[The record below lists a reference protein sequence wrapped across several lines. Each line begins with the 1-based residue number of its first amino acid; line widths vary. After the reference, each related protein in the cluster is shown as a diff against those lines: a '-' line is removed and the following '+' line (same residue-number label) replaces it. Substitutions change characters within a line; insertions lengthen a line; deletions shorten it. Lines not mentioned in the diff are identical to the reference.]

1 MAKAQSDTLPFPIL
15 IGDIGGTN
23 ARFSILADAETK
35 ATDFVHVQTADYKTI
50 DDAIVEKVIN
60 NPDLPNPR
68 SAILAIAGPVDGDE
82 IDLTNCDWIV
92 RPKKMIGELG
102 FDAVLVLNDFE
113 AQALAVATLTD
124 GDREA
129 IGAPL
134 PAVDATRV
142 VLGPGTGLG
151 VAGLLHAHDTWFP
164 VPGEGGH
171 VDIGPRSARDLEIFP
186 HLVTIEGRVS
196 AEEIISGRGLLHIYN
211 AVCAA
216 GGITPVI
223 KSPADVTEQGLG
235 GKNGQA
241 AEALELFVTYLGR
254 LAGDLALIFMA
265 RGGVFLGGG
274 ISPKILPEL
283 KKPFF
288 RAAFEDKAPHK
299 ELMKTI
305 PTFVV
310 THPQAALAGLASYA
324 RAPDAY
330 GIATEGRCWRR

>member
-1 MAKAQSDTLPFPIL
+1 MANVPSEALPFPIL

-23 ARFSILADAETK
+23 ARFSILVDAESK
-35 ATDFVHVQTADYKTI
+35 ETDFVHVQTADYETI
-50 DDAIVEKVIN
+50 DDAIIDKVFN
-60 NPDLPNPR
+60 NPDLPKPL
-68 SAILAIAGPVDGDE
+68 SAILAIAGPIDGDE

-124 GDREA
+124 SDREP
-129 IGAPL
+129 IGPAAT
-134 PAVDATRV
+134 AVDATRV

-151 VAGLLHAHDTWFP
+151 VAGVLHAHDTWFP

-171 VDIGPRSARDLEIFP
+171 VDIGPRTPRDLEIFP
-186 HLVTIEGRVS
+186 HLATIEGRVS
-196 AEEIISGRGLLHIYN
+196 AEEVISGRGLLHIYN

-216 GGITPVI
+216 DGVAPNM
-223 KSPADVTEQGLG
+223 KRPADVTEEGLN
-235 GKNGQA
+235 GKNAQA

-254 LAGDLALIFMA
+254 LAGDLALVFMA

-283 KKPFF
+283 KKPLF
-288 RAAFEDKAPHK
+288 REAFEDKAPHK

-324 RAPDAY
+324 RKPASY

>member
-1 MAKAQSDTLPFPIL
+1 MANVHSEALPFPIL

-23 ARFSILADAETK
+23 ARFSILVDAESK

-50 DDAIVEKVIN
+50 DDAIVDKVFN
-60 NPDLPNPR
+60 DSDLPKPR
-68 SAILAIAGPVDGDE
+68 SAILAIAGPIDGDE
-82 IDLTNCDWIV
+82 IDLTNCDWV
-92 RPKKMIGELG
+92 VKPKKMIGELG
-102 FDAVLVLNDFE
+102 FDAVLMLNDFE

-124 GDREA
+124 GDRES
-129 IGAPL
+129 IG
-134 PAVDATRV
+134 PAVPAIDATRV

-151 VAGLLHAHDTWFP
+151 VAGLLHAKNTWFP

-171 VDIGPRSARDLEIFP
+171 VDIGPRTPRDFEIFP

-216 GGITPVI
+216 DGVEPNM
-223 KSPADVTEQGLG
+223 KRPADVTEEGLS
-235 GKNGQA
+235 GKNAQA
-241 AEALELFVTYLGR
+241 AEALELFATYLGR
-254 LAGDLALIFMA
+254 LAGDLALVFMA

-324 RAPDAY
+324 RTPASY
-330 GIATEGRCWRR
+330 GIVTEGRCWRR